1 MAADWE
7 RGLNLEGSFVKGVEG
22 LMGNADVNQDG
33 ETTVHELVDFL
44 QVKSTPYGASVI
56 KKRPH
61 GLRACLGL

>member
-33 ETTVHELVDFL
+33 ETTLHELVDFL
-44 QVKSTPYGASVI
+44 QVKSTPSE
-56 KKRPH
+56 
-61 GLRACLGL
+61 LQL